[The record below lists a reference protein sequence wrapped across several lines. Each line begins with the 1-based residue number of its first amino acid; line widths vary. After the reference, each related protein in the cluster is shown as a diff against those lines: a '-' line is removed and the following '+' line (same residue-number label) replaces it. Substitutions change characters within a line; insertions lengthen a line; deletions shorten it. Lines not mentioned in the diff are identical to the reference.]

1 MTRANSCMLQISNS
15 EALTDIHMT
24 RTLESEV
31 VDHLTFLAH
40 RILMFLCEQYILW
53 LI

>member
-1 MTRANSCMLQISNS
+1 MTRANSCTLQISNS

-31 VDHLTFLAH
+31 VNHLTFLAH
-40 RILMFLCEQYILW
+40 RIYSCFSVSNIYYG
-53 LI
+53 